1 MTNPLTGPNGATF
14 VFGKQKG
21 ANEKTSNILEA
32 GMVNYAS
39 VLEREY
45 QITIKDRKGA
55 GAAGADAIYPYGVDS
70 IITTVNAPMELEEA
84 LERSRELF
92 LNAARRMFRML
103 KVGVRLDRTVE

>member
-21 ANEKTSNILEA
+21 ADEKTSNILEA

-55 GAAGADAIYPYGVDS
+55 GAAGGLGANLVVTGEGRIDSQSVYEKVLFGIGQACKRQNVPCVAIAVVMGGS
-70 IITTVNAPMELEEA
+70 IGA
-84 LERSRELF
+84 F
-92 LNAARRMFRML
+92 
-103 KVGVRLDRTVE
+103 